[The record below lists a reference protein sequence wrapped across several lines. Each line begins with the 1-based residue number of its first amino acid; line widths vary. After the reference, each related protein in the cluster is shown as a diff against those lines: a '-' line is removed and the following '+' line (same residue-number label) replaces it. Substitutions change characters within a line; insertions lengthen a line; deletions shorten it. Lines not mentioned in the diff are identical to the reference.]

1 MDLKLTKFD
10 VGALLTLFVVQ
21 LVLPQVRLEVAV
33 AYLVLAAFEAV
44 RERNHLE
51 LLNSLSRLYRSNLK
65 RSG

>member
-44 RERNHLE
+44 RERNRLE
-51 LLNSLSRLYRSNLK
+51 LLSSLSHLYRSNVK
-65 RSG
+65 RNA